1 MQIFVAGVVFLI
13 NVTLVACFLPFRDW
27 RLNMLY
33 MIGGIAVCIEVLVLL
48 GIITNPFES
57 NSGDEFGD
65 AKNGDS
71 KLL

>member
-1 MQIFVAGVVFLI
+1 
-13 NVTLVACFLPFRDW
+13 
-27 RLNMLY
+27 MLY